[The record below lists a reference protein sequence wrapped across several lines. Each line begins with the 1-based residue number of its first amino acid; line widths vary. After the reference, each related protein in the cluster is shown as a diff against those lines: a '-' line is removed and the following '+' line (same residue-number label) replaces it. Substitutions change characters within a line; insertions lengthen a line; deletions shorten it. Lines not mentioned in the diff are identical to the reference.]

1 MKIGLLAYHSAINF
15 GATLQLLSTY
25 MYLIK
30 KGHNPIIINWI
41 PDDLADFYK
50 EITPQAQIESQEQL
64 RKSIWKET
72 ELCKSSQD
80 VADVLIREHIEA
92 VIIGSDAVA
101 QHHPLLERIVFPC
114 RTIIGINK
122 NTTDNEYPN
131 PFWATWLSLLPKRI
145 PVALLSASCQD
156 SAYKLIPPKIR
167 KEMNKRIYDYSYI
180 SVRDEW
186 TKNMI
191 SYITKQDIIPPI
203 TPDPVFA
210 FNQNAGEL
218 IASKEDILKKYDLP
232 ENYFV
237 LSFLNKGKRTSVDQ
251 KWINEFETI
260 VKANNAICV
269 SLPFSHKEG
278 FGNITKK
285 ISLPLSPLDWYGIIK
300 YSKGYIGN
308 NMHPIVVCL
317 HNNIPFYSFDNYGRG
332 HFNGLITSDSSSKIK
347 HIITK
352 AHLSKNRTSCMS
364 YFFKAP
370 APLQVFS
377 AIKSFDYAA
386 CDEFR
391 KEYSSSYNEMLDN
404 IFKSFGL

>member
-30 KGHNPIIINWI
+30 KGHSPIIINWI
-41 PDDLADFYK
+41 PDDLADFYNR
-50 EITPQAQIESQEQL
+50 ITPQVQIKNQEQL
-64 RKSIWKET
+64 RKNIWKET
-72 ELCKSSQD
+72 ELCKTSQD
-80 VADVLIREHIEA
+80 VANVIIKEHIDA
-92 VIIGSDAVA
+92 VIIGSDAVV

-122 NTTDNEYPN
+122 NTTDREYPN
-131 PFWATWLSLLPKRI
+131 PFWATWLRLLPKKI
-145 PVALLSASCQD
+145 PVALMSASCQD
-156 SAYKLIPPKIR
+156 SAYKLIPAKIR
-167 KEMNKRIYDYSYI
+167 REMRERIYDYSYI

-186 TKNMI
+186 TRGMI
-191 SYITKQDIIPPI
+191 SYITKQEILPPI

-210 FNQNAGEL
+210 FNQNTEEV
-218 IASKEDILKKYDLP
+218 IASKEEILKKYDLP
-232 ENYFV
+232 NNYFV
-237 LSFLNKGKRTSVDQ
+237 LSFLNRGKRTSVNQ

-260 VKANNAICV
+260 IKANHAICV

-278 FGNITKK
+278 FGNMTKK
-285 ISLPLSPLDWYGIIK
+285 IPLPLSPLDWYAIIK

-308 NMHPIVVCL
+308 NMHPIIVCL
-317 HNNIPFYSFDNYGRG
+317 HNNIPFYSFDNYGRI

-364 YFFKAP
+364 YYFKAP
-370 APLQVFS
+370 TPLHVFY
-377 AIKSFDYAA
+377 AIQSFDYAT
-386 CDEFR
+386 CNNFR
-391 KEYSSSYNEMLDN
+391 EKYLNSYNDMLDN
-404 IFKSFGL
+404 ILNSFKS